1 MNPEIIGNR
10 IKALMTIRNI
20 KRSYLAK
27 ELGISYNTLTKKLN
41 GQREFGINEIWKIK
55 EVLGLDKEMCAN
67 IFFNPKFLIDE
78 ENTYSCPEGYKK
90 SGSNAKTKCYKK
102 TTREAY
108 YYCTNKNATL
118 ENDRCIVPSTT
129 KFVSYRCPSGYKLS
143 GNQCLKSTS
152 TKDRIKASKQ
162 EGTSKTETIWNKNKN
177 LDGWTWTGNT
187 KEE

>member
-41 GQREFGINEIWKIK
+41 GQRECGINEIWKIK

-78 ENTYSCPEGYKK
+78 EN
-90 SGSNAKTKCYKK
+90 
-102 TTREAY
+102 
-108 YYCTNKNATL
+108 
-118 ENDRCIVPSTT
+118 
-129 KFVSYRCPSGYKLS
+129 KLV
-143 GNQCLKSTS
+143 Q
-152 TKDRIKASKQ
+152 
-162 EGTSKTETIWNKNKN
+162 
-177 LDGWTWTGNT
+177 
-187 KEE
+187 